1 MTYLF
6 YRGQCA
12 DGKLRLSRSCFYH
25 RSYSRSGYLGCL
37 RLQQSPFLLGPDTN
51 SSKLLKL
58 LLLFLLFMR
67 GSSFNIYLV
76 KQILWY
82 YRPDLQIYHTYFYV
96 PKNYKYLVI
105 HWLGSSMLEEIIFL
119 WSWFLSYI
127 RISPTT
133 CYYSRVLIGR
143 GNVDRNHLE

>member
-6 YRGQCA
+6 YREQCA

-67 GSSFNIYLV
+67 GRQFQYLSCKTNIMV
-76 KQILWY
+76 
-82 YRPDLQIYHTYFYV
+82 LQTRFA
-96 PKNYKYLVI
+96 N
-105 HWLGSSMLEEIIFL
+105 
-119 WSWFLSYI
+119 LSYLFLLYQRTTNI
-127 RISPTT
+127 QSYTGLAAQCQSKLFSYGVGFCPTLGFHQQHVT
-133 CYYSRVLIGR
+133 TVES
-143 GNVDRNHLE
+143 

>member
-58 LLLFLLFMR
+58 LLLFLLFTR
-67 GSSFNIYLV
+67 GRQFQYLSCKTNIMVLQTRFANLSYLFLCT
-76 KQILWY
+76 KELQILSHTLAWQLNVRVNY
-82 YRPDLQIYHTYFYV
+82 FLMELVFVLHQDFTNNMLLQQSLDW
-96 PKNYKYLVI
+96 P
-105 HWLGSSMLEEIIFL
+105 
-119 WSWFLSYI
+119 
-127 RISPTT
+127 R
-133 CYYSRVLIGR
+133 
-143 GNVDRNHLE
+143 